1 MPVNNLSQ
9 PSLYPMSSPVSH
21 QSLWE
26 TAKNELRNLFSRP
39 DYDTWI
45 STLNPITITDGNV
58 LLLEAPTVL
67 AEAWVNSNYT
77 EVIRHQ
83 LTLVAGR
90 NMDFRLTAVSG
101 STREDA
107 AEVVAPVRAS
117 TRQSAV
123 APAPAIKAT
132 NTFENFIVGPENEMA
147 HGAALAVAK
156 DPGCNYNPLFIH
168 GPTGLGKTHL
178 MHAIAHSVY
187 AANPRARIAYIS
199 SETFTNEFIQAL
211 QTNSINAFR
220 RRYRELDLLLIDDIH
235 FLAGKDTTQEEFF
248 HTFNELHNNH
258 KQVVLTSDR
267 PASEIAKLSER
278 LVSRF
283 QWGMVASIQA
293 PGLETRIAIL
303 RKKAS
308 SRGLELAPEI
318 AEFIASRIARNVRNL
333 EGAITR
339 IFGLTGM
346 TRKPLELTQVEKLL
360 HDILVEEASHTLT
373 SEVIQRKVAEHYRI
387 QMSDMTSKRRMQNIA
402 FPRQV
407 AMYLCTQLTGMSL
420 VSIGQAFGGRDHGTV
435 IHARKTVGNQ
445 MEVDANVRRT
455 VEYLR
460 AQLSTNRV

>member
-1 MPVNNLSQ
+1 MS
-9 PSLYPMSSPVSH
+9 PSVSH
-21 QSLWE
+21 LSLWE
-26 TAKNELRNLFSRP
+26 TAKNELRNVLPRADFE
-39 DYDTWI
+39 TWI
-45 STLNPITITDGNV
+45 SSLQPLTIQDGKV
-58 LLLEAPTVL
+58 LVLEAPSVL
-67 AEAWVNSNYT
+67 TEAWVNSNYA
-77 EVIRHQ
+77 EMLRRQ

-90 NMDFRLTAVSG
+90 NMDYRLTASV
-101 STREDA
+101 DA
-107 AEVVAPVRAS
+107 AREVAPAPAPVTRAS
-117 TRQSAV
+117 RQPAAS
-123 APAPAIKAT
+123 PAPAIKAT

-147 HGAALAVAK
+147 HGASLAVAK
-156 DPGCNYNPLFIH
+156 EPGHYYNPLFIH

-187 AANPRARIAYIS
+187 AANPQARIAYIS
-199 SETFTNEFIQAL
+199 SETFTNDFIQAL
-211 QTNSINAFR
+211 QAGNVASFR

-235 FLAGKDTTQEEFF
+235 FLAGKESTQDEFF

-267 PASEIAKLSER
+267 PASEIAKLQER

-303 RKKAS
+303 RKKAAA
-308 SRGLELAPEI
+308 RGLDLQPEI

-333 EGAITR
+333 EGAVTR
-339 IFGLTGM
+339 IVGLVGM
-346 TRKPLELTQVEKLL
+346 TRKPLELAQVEKLL

-373 SEVIQRKVAEHYRI
+373 AEVIQRKVAEHYRI

-407 AMYLCTQLTGMSL
+407 AMYLATQLTGMSL

-435 IHARKTVGNQ
+435 IHARKTVVNQ

-460 AQLSTNRV
+460 AQLSMNR

>member
-1 MPVNNLSQ
+1 MA
-9 PSLYPMSSPVSH
+9 SPDSH
-21 QSLWE
+21 LSLWE
-26 TAKNELRNLFSRP
+26 TAKSELRNTFSRA

-45 STLNPITITDGNV
+45 STLQPLEIAEGNV
-58 LLLEAPTVL
+58 LVLEAPSVL
-67 AEAWVNSNYT
+67 TEAWVNSNYS
-77 EVIRHQ
+77 EVLRRQ

-90 NMDFRLTAVSG
+90 NMDYRLTASV
-101 STREDA
+101 DA
-107 AEVVAPVRAS
+107 SRDLPQVAAPVSRAS
-117 TRQSAV
+117 RQTSV
-123 APAPAIKAT
+123 SPPPAIKAN

-147 HGAALAVAK
+147 HGASLAVAK
-156 DPGCNYNPLFIH
+156 EPGHYYNPLFIH

-187 AANPRARIAYIS
+187 AANPQARIAYIS
-199 SETFTNEFIQAL
+199 SETFTNDFITAL
-211 QTNSINAFR
+211 QSGSVAPFR

-235 FLAGKDTTQEEFF
+235 FLAGKESTQDEFF

-267 PASEIAKLSER
+267 PASEIAKLQER

-303 RKKAS
+303 RKKAAA
-308 SRGLELAPEI
+308 RGLDLQPEI
-318 AEFIASRIARNVRNL
+318 AEFIASRVSRNVRNL
-333 EGAITR
+333 EGAVTR
-339 IFGLTGM
+339 IVGLMGM
-346 TRKPLELTQVEKLL
+346 TRKPLEIAQVEKLL

-373 SEVIQRKVAEHYRI
+373 AEVIQRKVAEHYRI

-407 AMYLCTQLTGMSL
+407 AMYLATQLTGMSL
-420 VSIGQAFGGRDHGTV
+420 VSIGQVFGGRDHGTV
-435 IHARKTVGNQ
+435 IHARKTVVNQ

-460 AQLSTNRV
+460 AQLSMNR

>member
-1 MPVNNLSQ
+1 
-9 PSLYPMSSPVSH
+9 MSSSVSH
-21 QSLWE
+21 LSLWE
-26 TAKNELRNLFSRP
+26 TAKTELRNALPRADFE
-39 DYDTWI
+39 TWI
-45 STLNPITITDGNV
+45 SSLQPLSILEGKV
-58 LLLEAPTVL
+58 LVLEAPSVL
-67 AEAWVNSNYT
+67 TEAWVNSNYA
-77 EVIRHQ
+77 EMLRRQ

-90 NMDFRLTAVSG
+90 NMDYRLTASV
-101 STREDA
+101 DA
-107 AEVVAPVRAS
+107 AREVAPAPAPATRAS
-117 TRQSAV
+117 RQPAAS
-123 APAPAIKAT
+123 PAPAIKAT

-147 HGAALAVAK
+147 HGASLAVAK
-156 DPGCNYNPLFIH
+156 EPGHYYNPLFIH

-187 AANPRARIAYIS
+187 AANPQARIAYIS
-199 SETFTNEFIQAL
+199 SETFTNDFIQAL
-211 QTNSINAFR
+211 QAGNVATFR

-235 FLAGKDTTQEEFF
+235 FLAGKESTQDEFF

-267 PASEIAKLSER
+267 PASEIATLQER

-283 QWGMVASIQA
+283 QWGMVCSIQA

-303 RKKAS
+303 RQKAAA
-308 SRGLELAPEI
+308 RGLELQPEI
-318 AEFIASRIARNVRNL
+318 AEFIGSRIARNVRNL
-333 EGAITR
+333 EGAVTR
-339 IFGLTGM
+339 IVGLTGM
-346 TRKPLELTQVEKLL
+346 TRKPLELAQVEKLL

-373 SEVIQRKVAEHYRI
+373 AEVIQRKVAEHYRI

-407 AMYLCTQLTGMSL
+407 AMYLATQLTGMSL

-435 IHARKTVGNQ
+435 IHARKTVVNQ

-460 AQLSTNRV
+460 AQLSMNR

>member
-1 MPVNNLSQ
+1 
-9 PSLYPMSSPVSH
+9 MSSSVSH
-21 QSLWE
+21 LSLWE
-26 TAKNELRNLFSRP
+26 TAKSELRNTLPRA
-39 DYDTWI
+39 DYETWI
-45 STLNPITITDGNV
+45 SSLQPLSILEGKILV
-58 LLLEAPTVL
+58 LEAPSVL
-67 AEAWVNSNYT
+67 TEAWVNSNYA
-77 EVIRHQ
+77 EMLRRQ

-90 NMDFRLTAVSG
+90 NMDYRLTASV
-101 STREDA
+101 DA
-107 AEVVAPVRAS
+107 AREVTPSPAPVARAS
-117 TRQSAV
+117 RQATAS
-123 APAPAIKAT
+123 PAPAIKAT
-132 NTFENFIVGPENEMA
+132 NTFDNFIVGPENEMA
-147 HGAALAVAK
+147 HGASLAVAK
-156 DPGCNYNPLFIH
+156 EPGHYYNPLFIH

-187 AANPRARIAYIS
+187 AANPQARIAYIS
-199 SETFTNEFIQAL
+199 SETFTNDFIQAL
-211 QTNSINAFR
+211 QTGSVASFR

-235 FLAGKDTTQEEFF
+235 FLAGKESTQDEFF

-267 PASEIAKLSER
+267 PASEIAKLQER

-283 QWGMVASIQA
+283 QWGMVCSIQA

-303 RKKAS
+303 RKKAAA
-308 SRGLELAPEI
+308 RGLDLQPEI

-333 EGAITR
+333 EGAVTR
-339 IFGLTGM
+339 IVGLVGM

-373 SEVIQRKVAEHYRI
+373 AEVIQRKVAEHYRI

-407 AMYLCTQLTGMSL
+407 AMYLATQLTGMSL

-435 IHARKTVGNQ
+435 IHARKTVVNQ

-460 AQLSTNRV
+460 AQLSMNR

>member
-1 MPVNNLSQ
+1 MA
-9 PSLYPMSSPVSH
+9 SPDSH
-21 QSLWE
+21 LSLWE
-26 TAKNELRNLFSRP
+26 TAKSELRNTFSRA
-39 DYDTWI
+39 DFDTWI
-45 STLNPITITDGNV
+45 STLQPLEIAEGNV
-58 LLLEAPTVL
+58 LVLEAPSVL
-67 AEAWVNSNYT
+67 TEAWVNSNYG
-77 EVIRHQ
+77 EVLRRQ

-90 NMDFRLTAVSG
+90 NMDYRLTASI
-101 STREDA
+101 DA
-107 AEVVAPVRAS
+107 SRQLPSLAAPVTRAS
-117 TRQSAV
+117 RQTSV
-123 APAPAIKAT
+123 SPPPAIKAN

-147 HGAALAVAK
+147 HGASLAVAK
-156 DPGCNYNPLFIH
+156 EPGHYYNPLFIH

-187 AANPRARIAYIS
+187 AANPQARIAYIS
-199 SETFTNEFIQAL
+199 SETFTNDFITAL
-211 QTNSINAFR
+211 QSGSVAPFR

-235 FLAGKDTTQEEFF
+235 FLAGKESTQDEFF

-267 PASEIAKLSER
+267 PASEIAKLQER

-303 RKKAS
+303 RKKAAA
-308 SRGLELAPEI
+308 RGLELQPEI
-318 AEFIASRIARNVRNL
+318 AEFIASRVSRNVRNL

-339 IFGLTGM
+339 IVGLMGM
-346 TRKPLELTQVEKLL
+346 TRKPLEIAQVEKLL

-373 SEVIQRKVAEHYRI
+373 AEVIQRKVAEHYRI

-407 AMYLCTQLTGMSL
+407 AMYLSTQLTGMSL
-420 VSIGQAFGGRDHGTV
+420 VSIGQVFGGRDHGTV
-435 IHARKTVGNQ
+435 IHARKTVVNQ

-460 AQLSTNRV
+460 AQLSMNR

>member
-1 MPVNNLSQ
+1 MNNLPQ
-9 PSLYPMSSPVSH
+9 PSPFLMASPVSH
-21 QSLWE
+21 LSLWE
-26 TAKNELRNLFSRP
+26 TAKSELRTTFSRT

-45 STLNPITITDGNV
+45 SSLNPISIVDGNV
-58 LLLEAPTVL
+58 LLIEAPTVL
-67 AEAWVNSNYT
+67 SEAWVNSNYGD
-77 EVIRHQ
+77 VLRRV

-90 NMDFRLTAVSG
+90 SMDYRLTAAAG
-101 STREDA
+101 DTREQA
-107 AEVVAPVRAS
+107 NEEVVVSRPSRHTAA
-117 TRQSAV
+117 
-123 APAPAIKAT
+123 APAPAIKSS

-147 HGAALAVAK
+147 HGASLAVAK
-156 DPGCNYNPLFIH
+156 EPGSNYNPLFIH

-187 AANPRARIAYIS
+187 AANPKARIAYIS

-211 QTNSINAFR
+211 QAGNIAAFR

-235 FLAGKDTTQEEFF
+235 FLAGKESTQDEFF
-248 HTFNELHNNH
+248 HTFNELHNCH

-267 PASEIAKLSER
+267 PASEIAKLQER

-293 PGLETRIAIL
+293 PGLETRTAIL
-303 RKKAS
+303 HKKAQA
-308 SRGLELAPEI
+308 RGLELTPEI
-318 AEFIASRIARNVRNL
+318 ADFMASRIARNVRNL

-339 IFGLTGM
+339 ISGLTGM
-346 TRKPLELTQVEKLL
+346 TRKPLDLVQVEKLL

-373 SEVIQRKVAEHYRI
+373 AEVIQRKVAEHYRI

-407 AMYLCTQLTGMSL
+407 AMYLTTQLTGMSL
-420 VSIGQAFGGRDHGTV
+420 VSIGGAFGGRDHGTV
-435 IHARKTVGNQ
+435 IHARKTVVNQ
-445 MEVDANVRRT
+445 MEVDPNVRRT

-460 AQLSTNRV
+460 AQLSTNRA

>member
-1 MPVNNLSQ
+1 MSAS
-9 PSLYPMSSPVSH
+9 PSHL
-21 QSLWE
+21 SLWE
-26 TAKNELRNLFSRP
+26 TAKTELRNTLPRADFE
-39 DYDTWI
+39 TWI
-45 STLNPITITDGNV
+45 SSLQPLSIQEGKV
-58 LLLEAPTVL
+58 LVLEAPSVL
-67 AEAWVNSNYT
+67 TEAWVNSNYG
-77 EVIRHQ
+77 EVLRRQ

-90 NMDFRLTAVSG
+90 NMDYRLTASVDPA
-101 STREDA
+101 RES
-107 AEVVAPVRAS
+107 APAPTPAPRAS
-117 TRQSAV
+117 RSA
-123 APAPAIKAT
+123 ATASPAPAIKAT
-132 NTFENFIVGPENEMA
+132 NTFDHFIVGPENEMA
-147 HGAALAVAK
+147 HGASLAVAK
-156 DPGCNYNPLFIH
+156 EPGHYYNPLFIH

-187 AANPRARIAYIS
+187 AANPQARIAYIS
-199 SETFTNEFIQAL
+199 SETFTNDFIQAL
-211 QTNSINAFR
+211 QTGSVASFR

-235 FLAGKDTTQEEFF
+235 FLAGKESTQDEFF

-267 PASEIAKLSER
+267 PASEIAKLQER

-283 QWGMVASIQA
+283 QWGMVCSIQA

-303 RKKAS
+303 RKKAAA
-308 SRGLELAPEI
+308 RGLELQPEI

-333 EGAITR
+333 EGAVTR
-339 IFGLTGM
+339 IVGLTGM
-346 TRKPLELTQVEKLL
+346 TRKPLELAQVEKLL

-373 SEVIQRKVAEHYRI
+373 VEVIQRKVAEHYRI

-407 AMYLCTQLTGMSL
+407 AMYLATQLTGMSL

-435 IHARKTVGNQ
+435 IHARKTVVNQ

-460 AQLSTNRV
+460 AQLSMNR

>member
-1 MPVNNLSQ
+1 
-9 PSLYPMSSPVSH
+9 MSSSVSH
-21 QSLWE
+21 LSLWE
-26 TAKNELRNLFSRP
+26 TAKSELRNALPRADFE
-39 DYDTWI
+39 TWI
-45 STLNPITITDGNV
+45 SSLQPLSIVEGKV
-58 LLLEAPTVL
+58 LVLEAPSVL
-67 AEAWVNSNYT
+67 TEAWVNSNYA
-77 EVIRHQ
+77 EMLRRQ

-90 NMDFRLTAVSG
+90 NMDYRLTASV
-101 STREDA
+101 DA
-107 AEVVAPVRAS
+107 AREVTPAPAPVARVSRQAAS
-117 TRQSAV
+117 S
-123 APAPAIKAT
+123 PAPAIKAT

-147 HGAALAVAK
+147 HGASLAVAK
-156 DPGCNYNPLFIH
+156 EPGHYYNPLFIH

-187 AANPRARIAYIS
+187 AANPQARIAYIS
-199 SETFTNEFIQAL
+199 SETFTNDFIQAL
-211 QTNSINAFR
+211 QSGSVASFR

-235 FLAGKDTTQEEFF
+235 FLAGKESTQDEFF

-267 PASEIAKLSER
+267 PASEIAKLQER

-283 QWGMVASIQA
+283 QWGMVCSIQA

-303 RKKAS
+303 RKKAAA
-308 SRGLELAPEI
+308 RGLDLQPEI

-333 EGAITR
+333 EGAVTR
-339 IFGLTGM
+339 IVGLVGM
-346 TRKPLELTQVEKLL
+346 TRKPLELAQVEKLL

-373 SEVIQRKVAEHYRI
+373 AEVIQRKVAEHYRI

-407 AMYLCTQLTGMSL
+407 AMYLATQLTGMSL

-435 IHARKTVGNQ
+435 IHARKTVVNQ

-460 AQLSTNRV
+460 AQLSMNR

>member
-1 MPVNNLSQ
+1 
-9 PSLYPMSSPVSH
+9 MSSSVSH
-21 QSLWE
+21 LSLWE
-26 TAKNELRNLFSRP
+26 TAKSELRNTLPRA
-39 DYDTWI
+39 DYETWI
-45 STLNPITITDGNV
+45 SSLQPLSILEGKILV
-58 LLLEAPTVL
+58 LEAPSVL
-67 AEAWVNSNYT
+67 TEAWVNSNYA
-77 EVIRHQ
+77 EMLRRQ

-90 NMDFRLTAVSG
+90 NMDYRLTASV
-101 STREDA
+101 DA
-107 AEVVAPVRAS
+107 AREVTPAPSPVARAS
-117 TRQSAV
+117 RQATAS
-123 APAPAIKAT
+123 PAPAIKAT
-132 NTFENFIVGPENEMA
+132 NTFDNFIVGPENEMA
-147 HGAALAVAK
+147 HGASLAVAK
-156 DPGCNYNPLFIH
+156 EPGHYYNPLFIH

-187 AANPRARIAYIS
+187 AANPQARIAYIS
-199 SETFTNEFIQAL
+199 SETFTNDFIQAL
-211 QTNSINAFR
+211 QTGSVASFR

-235 FLAGKDTTQEEFF
+235 FLAGKESTQDEFF

-267 PASEIAKLSER
+267 PASEIAKLQER

-283 QWGMVASIQA
+283 QWGMVCSIQA

-303 RKKAS
+303 RKKAAA
-308 SRGLELAPEI
+308 RGLDLQPEI

-333 EGAITR
+333 EGAVTR
-339 IFGLTGM
+339 IVGLVGM
-346 TRKPLELTQVEKLL
+346 TRKPLELAQVEKLL

-373 SEVIQRKVAEHYRI
+373 AEVIQRKVAEHYRI

-407 AMYLCTQLTGMSL
+407 AMYLATQLTGMSL

-435 IHARKTVGNQ
+435 IHARKTVVNQ

-460 AQLSTNRV
+460 AQLSMNR

>member
-1 MPVNNLSQ
+1 
-9 PSLYPMSSPVSH
+9 MSSSVSH
-21 QSLWE
+21 LSLWE
-26 TAKNELRNLFSRP
+26 TAKSELRNALPRADFE
-39 DYDTWI
+39 TWI
-45 STLNPITITDGNV
+45 SSLQPLSIVEGKV
-58 LLLEAPTVL
+58 LVLEAPSVL
-67 AEAWVNSNYT
+67 TEAWVNSNYA
-77 EVIRHQ
+77 EMLRRQ

-90 NMDFRLTAVSG
+90 NMDYRLTASV
-101 STREDA
+101 DA
-107 AEVVAPVRAS
+107 AREVAPAPAPVARAS
-117 TRQSAV
+117 RQPASS
-123 APAPAIKAT
+123 PAPAIKAT

-147 HGAALAVAK
+147 HGASLAVAK
-156 DPGCNYNPLFIH
+156 EPGHYYNPLFIH

-187 AANPRARIAYIS
+187 AANPQARIAYIS
-199 SETFTNEFIQAL
+199 SETFTNDFIQAL
-211 QTNSINAFR
+211 QAGNVASFR

-235 FLAGKDTTQEEFF
+235 FLAGKESTQDEFF

-267 PASEIAKLSER
+267 PASEIAKLQER

-283 QWGMVASIQA
+283 QWGMVCSIQA

-303 RKKAS
+303 RKKAAA
-308 SRGLELAPEI
+308 RGLDLQPEI

-333 EGAITR
+333 EGAVTR
-339 IFGLTGM
+339 IVGLVGM
-346 TRKPLELTQVEKLL
+346 TRKPLELAQVEKLL

-373 SEVIQRKVAEHYRI
+373 AEVIQRKVAEHYRI

-407 AMYLCTQLTGMSL
+407 AMYLATQLTGMSL

-435 IHARKTVGNQ
+435 IHARKTVVNQ

-460 AQLSTNRV
+460 AQLSMNR

>member
-1 MPVNNLSQ
+1 MS
-9 PSLYPMSSPVSH
+9 PSVSH
-21 QSLWE
+21 LSLWE
-26 TAKNELRNLFSRP
+26 TAKNELRNVLPRADFE
-39 DYDTWI
+39 TWI
-45 STLNPITITDGNV
+45 SSLQPLTIQDGKV
-58 LLLEAPTVL
+58 LVLEAPSVL
-67 AEAWVNSNYT
+67 TEAWVNSNYA
-77 EVIRHQ
+77 EMLRRQ

-90 NMDFRLTAVSG
+90 NMDYRLTASV
-101 STREDA
+101 DA
-107 AEVVAPVRAS
+107 ARDVAPAPAPVARAS
-117 TRQSAV
+117 RQAAAS
-123 APAPAIKAT
+123 PAPAIKAT

-147 HGAALAVAK
+147 HGASLAVAK
-156 DPGCNYNPLFIH
+156 EPGHYYNPLFIH

-187 AANPRARIAYIS
+187 AANPQARIAYIS
-199 SETFTNEFIQAL
+199 SETFTNDFIQAL
-211 QTNSINAFR
+211 QAGNVASFR

-235 FLAGKDTTQEEFF
+235 FLAGKESTQDEFF

-267 PASEIAKLSER
+267 PASEIAKLQER

-283 QWGMVASIQA
+283 QWGMVCSIQA

-303 RKKAS
+303 RKKAAA
-308 SRGLELAPEI
+308 RGLDLQPEI

-333 EGAITR
+333 EGAVTR
-339 IFGLTGM
+339 IVGLVGM
-346 TRKPLELTQVEKLL
+346 TRKPLELAQVEKLL

-373 SEVIQRKVAEHYRI
+373 AEVIQRKVAEHYRI

-407 AMYLCTQLTGMSL
+407 AMYLATQLTGMSL

-435 IHARKTVGNQ
+435 IHARKTVVNQ

-460 AQLSTNRV
+460 AQLSMNR

>member
-1 MPVNNLSQ
+1 
-9 PSLYPMSSPVSH
+9 MSSPVSH

-26 TAKNELRNLFSRP
+26 TAKSELRNIFSRP
-39 DYDTWI
+39 DFDTWI

-77 EVIRHQ
+77 DVIRHQ

-90 NMDFRLTAVSG
+90 NMNFRLTANSG
-101 STREDA
+101 SSREEA
-107 AEVVAPVRAS
+107 AEVVAPVRSHA
-117 TRQSAV
+117 RQAA
-123 APAPAIKAT
+123 APAPVIKAT

-187 AANPRARIAYIS
+187 ATNPRARIAYIS

-235 FLAGKDTTQEEFF
+235 FLAGKDSTQDEFF

-308 SRGLELAPEI
+308 ARGLELAPEI

>member
-1 MPVNNLSQ
+1 
-9 PSLYPMSSPVSH
+9 MSSSVSH
-21 QSLWE
+21 LSLWE
-26 TAKNELRNLFSRP
+26 TAKSELRNTLPRA
-39 DYDTWI
+39 DYETWI
-45 STLNPITITDGNV
+45 SSLQPLSILEGKILV
-58 LLLEAPTVL
+58 LEAPSVL
-67 AEAWVNSNYT
+67 TEAWVNSNYA
-77 EVIRHQ
+77 EMLRRQ

-90 NMDFRLTAVSG
+90 NMDYRLTASV
-101 STREDA
+101 DA
-107 AEVVAPVRAS
+107 AREVTPAPAPVARAS
-117 TRQSAV
+117 RQATAS
-123 APAPAIKAT
+123 PAPAIKAT
-132 NTFENFIVGPENEMA
+132 NTFDNFIVGPENEMA
-147 HGAALAVAK
+147 HGASLAVAK
-156 DPGCNYNPLFIH
+156 EPGHYYNPLFIH

-187 AANPRARIAYIS
+187 AANPQARIAYIS
-199 SETFTNEFIQAL
+199 SETFTNDFIQAL
-211 QTNSINAFR
+211 QTGSVASFR

-235 FLAGKDTTQEEFF
+235 FLAGKESTQDEFF

-267 PASEIAKLSER
+267 PASEIAKLQER

-283 QWGMVASIQA
+283 QWGMVCSIQA

-303 RKKAS
+303 RKKAAA
-308 SRGLELAPEI
+308 RGLDLQPEI

-333 EGAITR
+333 EGAVTR
-339 IFGLTGM
+339 IVGLVGM

-373 SEVIQRKVAEHYRI
+373 AEVIQRKVAEHYRI

-407 AMYLCTQLTGMSL
+407 AMYLATQLTGMSL

-435 IHARKTVGNQ
+435 IHARKTVVNQ

-460 AQLSTNRV
+460 AQLSMNR

>member
-1 MPVNNLSQ
+1 
-9 PSLYPMSSPVSH
+9 MSSSVSH
-21 QSLWE
+21 LSLWE
-26 TAKNELRNLFSRP
+26 TAKSELRNVLPRADFE
-39 DYDTWI
+39 TWI
-45 STLNPITITDGNV
+45 SSLQPIGIVEGKV
-58 LLLEAPTVL
+58 LVLEAPSVL
-67 AEAWVNSNYT
+67 TEAWVNSNYA
-77 EVIRHQ
+77 EMLRRQ

-90 NMDFRLTAVSG
+90 NMDYRLTASV
-101 STREDA
+101 DA
-107 AEVVAPVRAS
+107 AREVAPAPAPVARAA
-117 TRQSAV
+117 RQAASS
-123 APAPAIKAT
+123 PAPAIKAT
-132 NTFENFIVGPENEMA
+132 NTFDNFIVGPENEMA
-147 HGAALAVAK
+147 HGASLAVAK
-156 DPGCNYNPLFIH
+156 EPGHYYNPLFIH

-187 AANPRARIAYIS
+187 AANPQARIAYIS
-199 SETFTNEFIQAL
+199 SETFTNDFIQAL
-211 QTNSINAFR
+211 QTGSVASFR

-235 FLAGKDTTQEEFF
+235 FLAGKESTQDEFF

-267 PASEIAKLSER
+267 PASEIAKLQER

-283 QWGMVASIQA
+283 QWGMVCSIQA

-303 RKKAS
+303 RKKAAA
-308 SRGLELAPEI
+308 RGLDLQPEI

-333 EGAITR
+333 EGAVTR
-339 IFGLTGM
+339 IVGLVGM
-346 TRKPLELTQVEKLL
+346 TRKPLELAQVEKLL

-373 SEVIQRKVAEHYRI
+373 AEVIQRKVAEHYRI

-407 AMYLCTQLTGMSL
+407 AMYLATQPTGMSL

-435 IHARKTVGNQ
+435 IHARKTVVNQ

-460 AQLSTNRV
+460 AQLSMNR

>member
-1 MPVNNLSQ
+1 MS
-9 PSLYPMSSPVSH
+9 PSVSH
-21 QSLWE
+21 LSLWE
-26 TAKNELRNLFSRP
+26 TAKNELRNALPRADFE
-39 DYDTWI
+39 TWI
-45 STLNPITITDGNV
+45 SSLQPVAIQDGKV
-58 LLLEAPTVL
+58 LVLEAPSVL
-67 AEAWVNSNYT
+67 TEAWVNSNYA
-77 EVIRHQ
+77 EMLRRQ

-90 NMDFRLTAVSG
+90 NMDYRLTASVEAS
-101 STREDA
+101 RE
-107 AEVVAPVRAS
+107 VAPAPAPVARAS
-117 TRQSAV
+117 RQPAAS
-123 APAPAIKAT
+123 PAPAIKAT

-147 HGAALAVAK
+147 HGASLAVAK
-156 DPGCNYNPLFIH
+156 EPGHYYNPLFIH

-187 AANPRARIAYIS
+187 AANPAARIAYIS
-199 SETFTNEFIQAL
+199 SETFTNDFISAL
-211 QTNSINAFR
+211 QSGSVAPFR

-235 FLAGKDTTQEEFF
+235 FLAGKESTQDEFF

-267 PASEIAKLSER
+267 PASEIAKLQER

-303 RKKAS
+303 RKKAAA
-308 SRGLELAPEI
+308 RGLDLPPEI

-333 EGAITR
+333 EGAVTR
-339 IFGLTGM
+339 IVGLTGM
-346 TRKPLELTQVEKLL
+346 TRKPLELAQVEKLL

-373 SEVIQRKVAEHYRI
+373 AEVIQRKVAEHYRI

-407 AMYLCTQLTGMSL
+407 AMYLATQLTGMSL

-435 IHARKTVGNQ
+435 IHARKTVTNQ
-445 MEVDANVRRT
+445 MEVDTNVRRT

-460 AQLSTNRV
+460 AQLSTNR

>member
-1 MPVNNLSQ
+1 
-9 PSLYPMSSPVSH
+9 MSSFVSH
-21 QSLWE
+21 LSLWE
-26 TAKNELRNLFSRP
+26 TAKSELRNVLPRADFE
-39 DYDTWI
+39 TWI
-45 STLNPITITDGNV
+45 SSLQPLSIVEGKV
-58 LLLEAPTVL
+58 LVLEAPSVL
-67 AEAWVNSNYT
+67 TEAWVNSNYA
-77 EVIRHQ
+77 EMLRRQ

-90 NMDFRLTAVSG
+90 NMDYRLTASV
-101 STREDA
+101 DA
-107 AEVVAPVRAS
+107 AREVAPSPAPVARAS
-117 TRQSAV
+117 RQSA
-123 APAPAIKAT
+123 ASPAPAIKAT
-132 NTFENFIVGPENEMA
+132 NTFDNFIVGPENEMA
-147 HGAALAVAK
+147 HGASLAVAK
-156 DPGCNYNPLFIH
+156 EPGHYYNPLFIH

-187 AANPRARIAYIS
+187 AANPQARIAYIS
-199 SETFTNEFIQAL
+199 SETFTNDFIQAL
-211 QTNSINAFR
+211 QAGNVASFR

-235 FLAGKDTTQEEFF
+235 FLAGKESTQDEFF

-267 PASEIAKLSER
+267 PASEIAKLQER

-283 QWGMVASIQA
+283 QWGMVCSIQA

-303 RKKAS
+303 RKKAAA
-308 SRGLELAPEI
+308 RGLDLQPEI

-333 EGAITR
+333 EGAVPR
-339 IFGLTGM
+339 IVGLVGM
-346 TRKPLELTQVEKLL
+346 TRKPLELAQVEKLL

-373 SEVIQRKVAEHYRI
+373 AEVIQRKVAEHYRI

-407 AMYLCTQLTGMSL
+407 AMYLATQLTGMSL

-435 IHARKTVGNQ
+435 IHARKTVVNQ

-460 AQLSTNRV
+460 AQLSMNR

>member
-1 MPVNNLSQ
+1 
-9 PSLYPMSSPVSH
+9 MSSSVSH
-21 QSLWE
+21 LSLWE
-26 TAKNELRNLFSRP
+26 TAKSELRNALPRADFE
-39 DYDTWI
+39 TWI
-45 STLNPITITDGNV
+45 SSLQPVSIVEGKV
-58 LLLEAPTVL
+58 LVLEAPSVL
-67 AEAWVNSNYT
+67 TEAWVNSNYA
-77 EVIRHQ
+77 EMLRRQ

-90 NMDFRLTAVSG
+90 NMDYRLTASVEAS
-101 STREDA
+101 RE
-107 AEVVAPVRAS
+107 VAPAPAPVARAS
-117 TRQSAV
+117 RQPAAS
-123 APAPAIKAT
+123 PAPAIKAT

-147 HGAALAVAK
+147 HGASLAVAK
-156 DPGCNYNPLFIH
+156 EPGHYYNPLFIH

-187 AANPRARIAYIS
+187 AANPAARIAYIS
-199 SETFTNEFIQAL
+199 SETFTNDFISAL
-211 QTNSINAFR
+211 QSGSVAPFR

-235 FLAGKDTTQEEFF
+235 FLAGKESTQDEFF

-267 PASEIAKLSER
+267 PASEIAKLQER

-303 RKKAS
+303 RKKAAA
-308 SRGLELAPEI
+308 RGLDLPPEI

-333 EGAITR
+333 EGAVTR
-339 IFGLTGM
+339 IVGLTGM
-346 TRKPLELTQVEKLL
+346 TRKPLELAQVEKLL

-373 SEVIQRKVAEHYRI
+373 AEVIQRKVAEHYRI

-407 AMYLCTQLTGMSL
+407 AMYLATQLTGMSL

-435 IHARKTVGNQ
+435 IHARKTVTNQ
-445 MEVDANVRRT
+445 MEVDTNVRRT

-460 AQLSTNRV
+460 AQLSTNR

>member
-1 MPVNNLSQ
+1 
-9 PSLYPMSSPVSH
+9 MSSSVSH
-21 QSLWE
+21 LSLWE
-26 TAKNELRNLFSRP
+26 TAKSELRNALPRADFE
-39 DYDTWI
+39 TWI
-45 STLNPITITDGNV
+45 SSLQPIGIVEGKV
-58 LLLEAPTVL
+58 LVLEAPSVL
-67 AEAWVNSNYT
+67 TEAWVNSNYA
-77 EVIRHQ
+77 EMLRRQ

-90 NMDFRLTAVSG
+90 NMDYRLTASV
-101 STREDA
+101 DA
-107 AEVVAPVRAS
+107 AREVAPAPAPVARAS
-117 TRQSAV
+117 RQAASS
-123 APAPAIKAT
+123 PAPAIKAT

-147 HGAALAVAK
+147 HGASLAVAK
-156 DPGCNYNPLFIH
+156 EPGHYYNPLFIH

-187 AANPRARIAYIS
+187 AANPQARIAYIS
-199 SETFTNEFIQAL
+199 SETFTNDFIQAL
-211 QTNSINAFR
+211 QTGSVAPFR

-235 FLAGKDTTQEEFF
+235 FLAGKESTQDEFF

-267 PASEIAKLSER
+267 PASEIAKLQER

-303 RKKAS
+303 RKKAAA
-308 SRGLELAPEI
+308 RGLDLPPEI

-333 EGAITR
+333 EGAVTR
-339 IFGLTGM
+339 IVGLTGM
-346 TRKPLELTQVEKLL
+346 TRKPLELAQVEKLL

-373 SEVIQRKVAEHYRI
+373 AEVIQRKVAEHYRI

-407 AMYLCTQLTGMSL
+407 AMYLATQLTGMSL

-435 IHARKTVGNQ
+435 IHARKTVTNQ
-445 MEVDANVRRT
+445 MEVDTNVRRT

-460 AQLSTNRV
+460 AQLSTNR

>member
-1 MPVNNLSQ
+1 
-9 PSLYPMSSPVSH
+9 MSSSVSH
-21 QSLWE
+21 LSLWE
-26 TAKNELRNLFSRP
+26 TAKSELRNALPRADFE
-39 DYDTWI
+39 TWI
-45 STLNPITITDGNV
+45 SSLQPLSIVEGKV
-58 LLLEAPTVL
+58 LVLEAPSVL
-67 AEAWVNSNYT
+67 TEAWVNSNYA
-77 EVIRHQ
+77 EMLRRQ

-90 NMDFRLTAVSG
+90 NMDYRLTASV
-101 STREDA
+101 DA
-107 AEVVAPVRAS
+107 AREVAPAPAPVARAS
-117 TRQSAV
+117 RQAASS
-123 APAPAIKAT
+123 PAPAIKAT

-147 HGAALAVAK
+147 HGASLAVAK
-156 DPGCNYNPLFIH
+156 EPGHYYNPLFIH

-187 AANPRARIAYIS
+187 AANPQARIAYIS
-199 SETFTNEFIQAL
+199 SETFTNDFIQAL
-211 QTNSINAFR
+211 QTGSVASFR

-235 FLAGKDTTQEEFF
+235 FLAGKESTQDEFF

-267 PASEIAKLSER
+267 PASEIAKLQER

-283 QWGMVASIQA
+283 QWGMVCSIQA

-303 RKKAS
+303 RKKAAA
-308 SRGLELAPEI
+308 RGLDLQPEI

-333 EGAITR
+333 EGAVTR
-339 IFGLTGM
+339 IVGLVGM
-346 TRKPLELTQVEKLL
+346 TRKPLELAQVEKLL

-373 SEVIQRKVAEHYRI
+373 AEVIQRKVAEHYRI

-407 AMYLCTQLTGMSL
+407 AMYLATQLTGMSL

-435 IHARKTVGNQ
+435 IHARKTVVNQ

-460 AQLSTNRV
+460 AQL

>member
-1 MPVNNLSQ
+1 
-9 PSLYPMSSPVSH
+9 MSSSVSH
-21 QSLWE
+21 LSLWE
-26 TAKNELRNLFSRP
+26 TAKSELRNSLPRADFE
-39 DYDTWI
+39 TWI
-45 STLNPITITDGNV
+45 SSLQPVSIVEGKV
-58 LLLEAPTVL
+58 LVLEAPSVL
-67 AEAWVNSNYT
+67 TEAWVNSNYA
-77 EVIRHQ
+77 EMLRRQ

-90 NMDFRLTAVSG
+90 NMDYRLTASV
-101 STREDA
+101 DA
-107 AEVVAPVRAS
+107 AREVAPAPAPVARAS
-117 TRQSAV
+117 RQAASS
-123 APAPAIKAT
+123 PAPAIKAT

-147 HGAALAVAK
+147 HGASLAVAK
-156 DPGCNYNPLFIH
+156 EPGHYYNPLFIH

-187 AANPRARIAYIS
+187 AANPQARIAYIS
-199 SETFTNEFIQAL
+199 SETFTNDFIQAL
-211 QTNSINAFR
+211 QAGNVASFR

-235 FLAGKDTTQEEFF
+235 FLAGKESTQDEFF

-267 PASEIAKLSER
+267 PASEIAKLQER

-283 QWGMVASIQA
+283 QWGMVCSIQA

-303 RKKAS
+303 RKKAAA
-308 SRGLELAPEI
+308 RGLDLQPEI

-333 EGAITR
+333 EGAVTR
-339 IFGLTGM
+339 IVGLVGM
-346 TRKPLELTQVEKLL
+346 TRKPLELAQVEKLL

-373 SEVIQRKVAEHYRI
+373 AEVIQRKVAEHYRI

-407 AMYLCTQLTGMSL
+407 AMYLATQLTGMSL

-435 IHARKTVGNQ
+435 IHARKTVVNQ

-460 AQLSTNRV
+460 AQLSMNR

>member
-1 MPVNNLSQ
+1 
-9 PSLYPMSSPVSH
+9 MSSSVSH
-21 QSLWE
+21 LSLWE
-26 TAKNELRNLFSRP
+26 TAKSELRNALPRADFE
-39 DYDTWI
+39 TWI
-45 STLNPITITDGNV
+45 SSLQPLSIVEGKV
-58 LLLEAPTVL
+58 LVLEAPSVL
-67 AEAWVNSNYT
+67 TEAWVNSNYA
-77 EVIRHQ
+77 EMLRRQ

-90 NMDFRLTAVSG
+90 NMDYRLTASV
-101 STREDA
+101 DA
-107 AEVVAPVRAS
+107 AREVAPAPAPVARAS
-117 TRQSAV
+117 RQAASS
-123 APAPAIKAT
+123 PAPAIKAT

-147 HGAALAVAK
+147 HGASLAVAK
-156 DPGCNYNPLFIH
+156 EPGHYYNPLFIH

-187 AANPRARIAYIS
+187 AANPQARIAYIS
-199 SETFTNEFIQAL
+199 SETFTNDFIQAL
-211 QTNSINAFR
+211 QTGSVASFR

-235 FLAGKDTTQEEFF
+235 FLAGKESTQDEFF

-267 PASEIAKLSER
+267 PASEIAKLQER

-283 QWGMVASIQA
+283 QWGMVCSIQA

-303 RKKAS
+303 RKKAAA
-308 SRGLELAPEI
+308 RGLDLQPEI

-333 EGAITR
+333 EGAVTR
-339 IFGLTGM
+339 IVGLVGM
-346 TRKPLELTQVEKLL
+346 TRKPLELAQVEKLL

-373 SEVIQRKVAEHYRI
+373 AEVIQRKVAEHYRI

-407 AMYLCTQLTGMSL
+407 AMYLATQLTGMSL

-435 IHARKTVGNQ
+435 IHARKTVVNQ

-460 AQLSTNRV
+460 AQLSMNR

>member
-1 MPVNNLSQ
+1 MA
-9 PSLYPMSSPVSH
+9 SPVSH
-21 QSLWE
+21 LSLWE
-26 TAKNELRNLFSRP
+26 TAKSELRNIFSRT

-45 STLNPITITDGNV
+45 SSLNPVSIVEGNV

-67 AEAWVNSNYT
+67 SEAWVNSNYGD
-77 EVIRHQ
+77 VLRRQ

-90 NMDFRLTAVSG
+90 SMDYRLTAAAG
-101 STREDA
+101 DTREQA
-107 AEVVAPVRAS
+107 NEEVVVARPSRHA
-117 TRQSAV
+117 AA
-123 APAPAIKAT
+123 APAPAIKSS

-147 HGAALAVAK
+147 HGASLAVAK
-156 DPGCNYNPLFIH
+156 EPGSNYNPLFIH

-187 AANPRARIAYIS
+187 AANPKARIAYIS

-211 QTNSINAFR
+211 QAGNVAAFR

-235 FLAGKDTTQEEFF
+235 FLAGKESTQDEFF
-248 HTFNELHNNH
+248 HTFNELHNSH

-267 PASEIAKLSER
+267 PASEIAKLQER

-293 PGLETRIAIL
+293 PGLEL
-303 RKKAS
+303 S
-308 SRGLELAPEI
+308 PEI
-318 AEFIASRIARNVRNL
+318 AEFMASRIARNVRNL

-339 IFGLTGM
+339 ISGLTGM
-346 TRKPLELTQVEKLL
+346 TRKPLDLAQVEKLL

-373 SEVIQRKVAEHYRI
+373 AEVIQRKVAEHYRI

-407 AMYLCTQLTGMSL
+407 AMYLTTQLTGMSL
-420 VSIGQAFGGRDHGTV
+420 VSIGGAFGGRDHGTV
-435 IHARKTVGNQ
+435 IHARKTVVNQ
-445 MEVDANVRRT
+445 MEVDQNVRRT

-460 AQLSTNRV
+460 AQLSTNRA

>member
-1 MPVNNLSQ
+1 
-9 PSLYPMSSPVSH
+9 MSSSVSH
-21 QSLWE
+21 LSLWE
-26 TAKNELRNLFSRP
+26 TAKSELRNALPRADFE
-39 DYDTWI
+39 TWI
-45 STLNPITITDGNV
+45 SSLQPIGIVEGKV
-58 LLLEAPTVL
+58 LVLEAPSVL
-67 AEAWVNSNYT
+67 TEAWVNSNYA
-77 EVIRHQ
+77 EMLRRQ

-90 NMDFRLTAVSG
+90 NMDYRLTASV
-101 STREDA
+101 DA
-107 AEVVAPVRAS
+107 AREVVPAPAPVARAS
-117 TRQSAV
+117 RQAASS
-123 APAPAIKAT
+123 PAPAIKAT

-147 HGAALAVAK
+147 HGASLAVAK
-156 DPGCNYNPLFIH
+156 EPGHYYNPLFIH

-187 AANPRARIAYIS
+187 AANPQARIAYIS
-199 SETFTNEFIQAL
+199 SETFTNDFIQAL
-211 QTNSINAFR
+211 QTGSVASFR

-235 FLAGKDTTQEEFF
+235 FLAGKESTQDEFF

-267 PASEIAKLSER
+267 PASEIAKLQER

-283 QWGMVASIQA
+283 QWGMVCSIQA

-303 RKKAS
+303 RKKAGA
-308 SRGLELAPEI
+308 RGLDLQPEI

-333 EGAITR
+333 EGAVTR
-339 IFGLTGM
+339 IVGLVGM
-346 TRKPLELTQVEKLL
+346 TRKPLELAQVEKLL

-373 SEVIQRKVAEHYRI
+373 AEVIQRKVAEHYRI

-407 AMYLCTQLTGMSL
+407 AMYLATQLTGMSL

-435 IHARKTVGNQ
+435 IHARKTVVNQ

-460 AQLSTNRV
+460 AQLSMNR

>member
-1 MPVNNLSQ
+1 MS
-9 PSLYPMSSPVSH
+9 PSVSH
-21 QSLWE
+21 LSLWE
-26 TAKNELRNLFSRP
+26 TAKNELRNALPRADFE
-39 DYDTWI
+39 TWI
-45 STLNPITITDGNV
+45 SSLQPVAIQDGKV
-58 LLLEAPTVL
+58 LVLEAPSVL
-67 AEAWVNSNYT
+67 TEAWVNSNYA
-77 EVIRHQ
+77 EMLRRQ

-90 NMDFRLTAVSG
+90 NMDYRLTASVEAS
-101 STREDA
+101 RE
-107 AEVVAPVRAS
+107 VAPAPAPVARAS
-117 TRQSAV
+117 RQPAAS
-123 APAPAIKAT
+123 PAPAIKAT

-147 HGAALAVAK
+147 HGASLAVAK
-156 DPGCNYNPLFIH
+156 EPGHYYNPLFIH

-187 AANPRARIAYIS
+187 AANPQARIAYIS
-199 SETFTNEFIQAL
+199 SETFTNDFIQAL
-211 QTNSINAFR
+211 QAGNVASFR

-235 FLAGKDTTQEEFF
+235 FLAGKESTQDEFF

-267 PASEIAKLSER
+267 PASEIAKLQER

-303 RKKAS
+303 RKKAAA
-308 SRGLELAPEI
+308 RGLDLQPEI

-333 EGAITR
+333 EGAVTR
-339 IFGLTGM
+339 IVGLVGM
-346 TRKPLELTQVEKLL
+346 TRKPLELAQVEKLL

-373 SEVIQRKVAEHYRI
+373 AEVIQRKVAEHYRI

-407 AMYLCTQLTGMSL
+407 AMYLATQLTGMSL

-435 IHARKTVGNQ
+435 IHARKTVTNQ
-445 MEVDANVRRT
+445 MEVDTNVRRT

-460 AQLSTNRV
+460 AQLSTNR